1 MFLIPTQLGLRRVKD
16 GAFDAR
22 RATPTLGKCLQA
34 LTISLLDYSVGQ
46 SAKKLLV
53 EVGGILQNV
62 KDIRALLDG
71 ARVAPRTSPVTN
83 LSSRSW
89 G

>member
-22 RATPTLGKCLQA
+22 RVTPALGKCLQA

-46 SAKKLLV
+46 SAK
-53 EVGGILQNV
+53 
-62 KDIRALLDG
+62 
-71 ARVAPRTSPVTN
+71 
-83 LSSRSW
+83 
-89 G
+89 